1 MAFFENIGKT
11 AKPQNPYYSTG
22 KGNGGLKEVES
33 SFLITTGNHANGDV
47 FILCGA
53 MSLADRVARLDGL
66 TPALTGATDC
76 DLGLYTKNHL
86 GEYVVI
92 PSAGDILWDGITLAS
107 ATAFRNQ
114 LIAFNTSLDATKNIG
129 ELLGKNSD
137 EQYANGIFLGLKLN
151 NKSTA
156 TSEKLNLIVIIEG
169 ATQ

>member
-33 SFLITTGNHANGDV
+33 SFLITDDNHTAGDV

-66 TPALTGATDC
+66 TPALAAADNC
-76 DLGLYTKNHL
+76 DLGFYTKNHL
-86 GEYVVI
+86 GEYVEI
-92 PSAGDILWDGITLAS
+92 DADILWDGITLVS

-137 EQYANGIFLGLKLN
+137 EQYANGIYLGLKLN
-151 NKSTA
+151 DASTTA
-156 TSEKLNLIVIIEG
+156 SAKLNLIVIIEG